1 MLGSRAEDPDQRRW
15 VEERMRCSMT
25 ADMAQEHLH
34 LNYSMDVK
42 AECALLQCRT
52 LVMHAEGDQMVG
64 FDQGRKLAAW
74 IPGARFVPLTCDS
87 HMPPP
92 THEAARTFVQETHAF
107 LGSAFKPDKPRL
119 SRRQTEIL
127 TLVAQ
132 GMTDKQ
138 VAREIGLSPRT
149 VEMHVALALRAL
161 ASANRM
167 EAVHRARQEG
177 LLEP

>member
-1 MLGSRAEDPDQRRW
+1 
-15 VEERMRCSMT
+15 
-25 ADMAQEHLH
+25 
-34 LNYSMDVK
+34 
-42 AECALLQCRT
+42 
-52 LVMHAEGDQMVG
+52 MVG

-74 IPGARFVPLTCDS
+74 IPGTRFVPLAATCPHRRMKPRGLS
-87 HMPPP
+87 VRRRM
-92 THEAARTFVQETHAF
+92 RSWS
-107 LGSAFKPDKPRL
+107 LAFKPDKPRL
-119 SRRQTEIL
+119 SRRQIEIL

-161 ASANRM
+161 ASAKRM